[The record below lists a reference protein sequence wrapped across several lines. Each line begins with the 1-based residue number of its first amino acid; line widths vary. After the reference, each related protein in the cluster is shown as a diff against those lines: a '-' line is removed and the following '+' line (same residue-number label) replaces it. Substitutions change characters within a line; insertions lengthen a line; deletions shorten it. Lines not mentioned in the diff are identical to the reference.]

1 MREKSVPK
9 VLGDGLGDEVAGES
23 LKLVSRSDP
32 KLMLSPVHHSFLAQA
47 FSGHIAW
54 TGFSLKSCQNL

>member
-1 MREKSVPK
+1 M
-9 VLGDGLGDEVAGES
+9 VLRDGLGDEVAGES

-32 KLMLSPVHHSFLAQA
+32 ELMLSPVHHSFLAQS
-47 FSGHIAW
+47 FSRHTAW